1 MDLTGIIWRKS
12 KRSNGS
18 GGDCVEVADL
28 PDGTCAVRDSKQ
40 PTSPALT
47 VTVAEANGHRSR
59 VVRVHH
65 RAACRRVRLLTE
77 GTERPPPAPPGWG
90 RSPSSW
96 TDHPGQ
102 VAGPVDT
109 GGRESR
115 RRTTAARRDS
125 RQPPSVARR
134 ELRRSSACTSR
145 FSRPADLRVDL
156 GKSRSRLQ
164 GNRWSGAT
172 FFLITDSRQIGHRG
186 RMTPRSRTPS
196 CQPSEDAP
204 FRRTDPLPHRGGSA
218 VYLGPAPRPVAGDRR
233 RIRLRPGRLWRGR
246 ACHELIWSLSRVL
259 AAPGSNGPLCP

>member
-1 MDLTGIIWRKS
+1 VWKWPTCPTALCRPGLQA
-12 KRSNGS
+12 
-18 GGDCVEVADL
+18 AD
-28 PDGTCAVRDSKQ
+28 Q
-40 PTSPALT
+40 PG
-47 VTVAEANGHRSR
+47 ANGHRSR

-145 FSRPADLRVDL
+145 FSRPADLRVDGEIKIPIA
-156 GKSRSRLQ
+156 GKPLVRGHIFLDHRQSTNRTSRADDAAKSDSIVPAQR
-164 GNRWSGAT
+164 GCPVSADRSSTAPRWIRCLSWTCAPT
-172 FFLITDSRQIGHRG
+172 RG
-186 RMTPRSRTPS
+186 R
-196 CQPSEDAP
+196 
-204 FRRTDPLPHRGGSA
+204 
-218 VYLGPAPRPVAGDRR
+218 
-233 RIRLRPGRLWRGR
+233 
-246 ACHELIWSLSRVL
+246 
-259 AAPGSNGPLCP
+259 